1 MRMTVIG
8 CGYLGA
14 VHAACMAALGHD
26 VVGIDIDHDKVH
38 SLASGRSPFHEPG
51 LDEILAQTT
60 AAGRLRFTAEP
71 TAADLRGR
79 GLHFITVGTPQ
90 AAGEGSADL
99 SHLMRAVSML
109 VRLLDP

>member
-26 VVGIDIDHDKVH
+26 VVGIDIDHDKVQA
-38 SLASGRSPFHEPG
+38 LASGRSPFHEPG
-51 LDEILAQTT
+51 LDEILAQGT
-60 AAGRLRFTAEP
+60 ASGRLRFTAEP

-79 GLHFITVGTPQ
+79 GLRVETGRFGAMMEVLLVNDGPFTV
-90 AAGEGSADL
+90 
-99 SHLMRAVSML
+99 L
-109 VRLLDP
+109 VEA